1 MGLDESRPENGNE
14 SIDLARFPQKAK
26 IDSRFGDAV
35 RLTYAM
41 DIWPP
46 RAHKSADADPAGG
59 PDRAEA
65 VARLFR
71 EHNEAL
77 VRFLRPRVGSRQE
90 AIDVAQEAYVRML
103 ALDEPGAVSYLR
115 TFLFRT
121 AANIAID
128 RQRRHQAHERVAE
141 QPQLRAG
148 PELRTPER
156 RVAGEQ
162 LLSRLE
168 SLVAAMSP
176 KCRQSFIW
184 HQIHGVDAVTVAQRL
199 GISESM
205 VRKYVVR
212 ALLHC
217 RERMDLEELEP
228 RRPPRASIGPG
239 GSGDE

>member
-1 MGLDESRPENGNE
+1 
-14 SIDLARFPQKAK
+14 
-26 IDSRFGDAV
+26 
-35 RLTYAM
+35 M
-41 DIWPP
+41 DVWPP
-46 RAHKSADADPAGG
+46 RSDQSAQTEATGTS
-59 PDRAEA
+59 DRARVVE
-65 VARLFR
+65 RLFR

-77 VRFLRPRVGSRQE
+77 IRFLRPRVGSRQE

-103 ALDEPGAVSYLR
+103 SLDEPGAVSYLR

-128 RQRRHQAHERVAE
+128 RQRRHQAHERATD
-141 QPQLRAG
+141 QPQVQTG

-162 LLSRLE
+162 VLARLE
-168 SLVAAMSP
+168 SLVAALPP

-184 HQIHGVDAVTVAQRL
+184 HQIHGLAAATVAQRL
-199 GISESM
+199 GITESM

-228 RRPPRASIGPG
+228 SRPSPASTGPG